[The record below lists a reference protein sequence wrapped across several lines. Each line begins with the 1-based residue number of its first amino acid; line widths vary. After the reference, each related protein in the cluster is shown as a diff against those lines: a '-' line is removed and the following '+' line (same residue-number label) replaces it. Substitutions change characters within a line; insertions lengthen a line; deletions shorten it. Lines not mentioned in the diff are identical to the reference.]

1 MLSDE
6 KGADAGA
13 ESEKNRGSHG
23 QERGKNRTLRD
34 REASAQEAGPRPPM
48 WPSPFVRGLGTR
60 QRKNPERQESL
71 GVLRGAGGGLL
82 SRDLSIGV
90 PSALQGLTT
99 VFGMG
104 TGVAPALQPPAIR
117 ACVL

>member
-1 MLSDE
+1 MTSRGHFCRRQESDVFRRSPCRCLWLGRPGE
-6 KGADAGA
+6 K
-13 ESEKNRGSHG
+13 K
-23 QERGKNRTLRD
+23 
-34 REASAQEAGPRPPM
+34 
-48 WPSPFVRGLGTR
+48 
-60 QRKNPERQESL
+60 KNPERKNSL

-117 ACVL
+117 FFSSYKTGK